1 MPLAKASDRGYYE
14 RMVTLIRGMFN
25 QALKTNDNLQF
36 AVLTGCLRVAK
47 ESVFTG
53 LNNPKVFSVT
63 SVRFDE
69 YFGFTDREVREMLGY
84 YGLDNR
90 YDSVRDWYDG
100 YRFGNVD
107 VYCPWDVINFCDDLT
122 DEPDMEPRDYWSNTS
137 GNDIVR
143 YFMEKVDTGL
153 TRGELEALVAG
164 ETVTKEVREELTYDN
179 LYETAGNLWSVLF
192 MTGYLTMRGKPV
204 GRRVE
209 LAIPN
214 MEIRNIFTERIM
226 SMFKEEVGKDG
237 KRLEEFCGA
246 LRDGKAGEVE
256 RLLNAYLG
264 KTISIRDTFVRKPQ
278 KENFYYGI
286 LLGILGFKEDWYVK
300 SNRESGDGYSDLV
313 VRIEREEIGI
323 IIEVKYA
330 EKGNFEA
337 ACREAMEQIE
347 KDGYTA
353 ELSSDGFRAIYK
365 YGIACFKKKREV
377 VV

>member
-1 MPLAKASDRGYYE
+1 M
-14 RMVTLIRGMFN
+14 
-25 QALKTNDNLQF
+25 
-36 AVLTGCLRVAK
+36 
-47 ESVFTG
+47 
-53 LNNPKVFSVT
+53 
-63 SVRFDE
+63 
-69 YFGFTDREVREMLGY
+69 
-84 YGLDNR
+84 
-90 YDSVRDWYDG
+90 
-100 YRFGNVD
+100 D

-122 DEPDMEPRDYWSNTS
+122 DEPDLEPRDYWSNTS

-143 YFMEKVDTGL
+143 YFMEKVDKGL
-153 TRGELEALVAG
+153 TRGEIEALVAG

-204 GRRVE
+204 GKRVE

-226 SMFKEEVGKDG
+226 SMFKEEAGKDG

-246 LRDGKAGEVE
+246 LREGKAGEVE

-278 KENFYYGI
+278 KEDFYHGI

-353 ELSSDGFRAIYK
+353 ELREDGFRSIYK
-365 YGIACFKKKREV
+365 YGIACFKKKCKV
-377 VV
+377 VIEKE

>member
-1 MPLAKASDRGYYE
+1 M
-14 RMVTLIRGMFN
+14 
-25 QALKTNDNLQF
+25 
-36 AVLTGCLRVAK
+36 
-47 ESVFTG
+47 
-53 LNNPKVFSVT
+53 
-63 SVRFDE
+63 
-69 YFGFTDREVREMLGY
+69 
-84 YGLDNR
+84 
-90 YDSVRDWYDG
+90 
-100 YRFGNVD
+100 
-107 VYCPWDVINFCDDLT
+107 YCPWDVINFCDDLT

-143 YFMEKVDTGL
+143 YFMEKVDKGL
-153 TRGELEALVAG
+153 TRGEIEALVAG

-204 GRRVE
+204 GKRVE

-226 SMFKEEVGKDG
+226 SMFKEEAGKDG

-246 LRDGKAGEVE
+246 LREGKAGEVE

-278 KENFYYGI
+278 KENFYHGI

-353 ELSSDGFRAIYK
+353 ELREDGFRSIYK
-365 YGIACFKKKREV
+365 YGIACFKKKCKV
-377 VV
+377 VIEKE

>member
-1 MPLAKASDRGYYE
+1 
-14 RMVTLIRGMFN
+14 
-25 QALKTNDNLQF
+25 
-36 AVLTGCLRVAK
+36 
-47 ESVFTG
+47 
-53 LNNPKVFSVT
+53 
-63 SVRFDE
+63 
-69 YFGFTDREVREMLGY
+69 
-84 YGLDNR
+84 
-90 YDSVRDWYDG
+90 
-100 YRFGNVD
+100 
-107 VYCPWDVINFCDDLT
+107 
-122 DEPDMEPRDYWSNTS
+122 
-137 GNDIVR
+137 
-143 YFMEKVDTGL
+143 MEKVDKGL
-153 TRGELEALVAG
+153 TRGEIEALVAG

-214 MEIRNIFTERIM
+214 MEIRNIFTEQIM

-353 ELSSDGFRAIYK
+353 ELREDDFRSIYK
-365 YGIACFKKKREV
+365 YGIACFKKKCKV
-377 VV
+377 VIEKE